1 MLVWFGSAV
10 LETAEDEDDDVRIDR
25 VAVTITGCPFC
36 SSWRVVSSL
45 SSSRSKSDCS
55 FPPTISSFFATAGG
69 VQGGV
74 SSSVVRFLWVAL
86 HPAVAPGTPSRDR
99 GARVVVVVVDVAVV
113 ANGTAVAA
121 SAGVGRPII
130 VEGEDAVAI
139 LAALPSNNED
149 DEEEAAIE
157 EVMEMVGAVIVE
169 RHCCWLL
176 SLFELIF
183 CFWFVLTC

>member
-1 MLVWFGSAV
+1 M
-10 LETAEDEDDDVRIDR
+10 AEDEDDDVRIDR

-99 GARVVVVVVDVAVV
+99 GARVVVVVDVAVV
-113 ANGTAVAA
+113 VNGTAVAA

-130 VEGEDAVAI
+130 VEGEEDAVAI